1 MLSGCVVPLNSFYH
15 GNLNVCFII
24 GLTTCSKWTTIDID
38 ILLKADLWYVMLR
51 LNVI

>member
-15 GNLNVCFII
+15 GNLNVGFIMVHVV
-24 GLTTCSKWTTIDID
+24 SDNDRYWHPF
-38 ILLKADLWYVMLR
+38 KADLWYVMMR